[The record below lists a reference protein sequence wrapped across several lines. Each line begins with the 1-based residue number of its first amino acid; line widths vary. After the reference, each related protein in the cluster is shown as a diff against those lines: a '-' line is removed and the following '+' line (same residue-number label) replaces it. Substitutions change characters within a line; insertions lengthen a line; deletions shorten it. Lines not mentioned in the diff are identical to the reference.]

1 MTSSAYSDYDHI
13 IYRLDDEK
21 AQTINTNESTNNRSL
36 GLWSGARSIPV
47 IKRMFGKSTMIVRM
61 TPFGENPFTA
71 TFNIS
76 GLEEAIVPLRQA
88 CKW

>member
-1 MTSSAYSDYDHI
+1 
-13 IYRLDDEK
+13 
-21 AQTINTNESTNNRSL
+21 
-36 GLWSGARSIPV
+36 
-47 IKRMFGKSTMIVRM
+47 MFGKSTMIVRI